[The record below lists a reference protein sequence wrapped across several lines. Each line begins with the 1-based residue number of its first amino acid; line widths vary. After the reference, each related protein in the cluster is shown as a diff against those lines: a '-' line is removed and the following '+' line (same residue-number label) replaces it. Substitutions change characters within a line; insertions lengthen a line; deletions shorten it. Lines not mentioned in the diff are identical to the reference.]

1 MDRKRSESGERGGG
15 PEREGRRAVS
25 GGKRAQ
31 LMMKE
36 GHVGVRA
43 RPCVFIT
50 GASTTCACTR
60 RGGEGGSRAGEVREE
75 GGRGGRRG
83 GGAESTSE
91 ERVIAIANTQ
101 K

>member
-1 MDRKRSESGERGGG
+1 MDRKRSESRRGRG

-43 RPCVFIT
+43 RYAFSSLGQYDVRVHEA
-50 GASTTCACTR
+50 GW
-60 RGGEGGSRAGEVREE
+60 GGSWARSGGVQRALL
-75 GGRGGRRG
+75 RR
-83 GGAESTSE
+83 
-91 ERVIAIANTQ
+91 VLAIAKHSEMIKGFSDNFNI
-101 K
+101 